1 MNVKLNEEDDSSNVL
16 LLSNLLLEHDLEK
29 TNAKDGKEESPA
41 ESENGPGNEITILQ
55 KLKFLI
61 GIQRDMTV
69 QITSKMMMEGA
80 VKAKKKR
87 N

>member
-1 MNVKLNEEDDSSNVL
+1 LPSEY
-16 LLSNLLLEHDLEK
+16 DLEETK
-29 TNAKDGKEESPA
+29 EKDEKGESPP
-41 ESENGPGNEITILQ
+41 ESEDVPGNEITFLQ
-55 KLKFLI
+55 KLKSFL
-61 GIQRDMTV
+61 GIQHDMTV

>member
-1 MNVKLNEEDDSSNVL
+1 MPSEC
-16 LLSNLLLEHDLEK
+16 DLEETK
-29 TNAKDGKEESPA
+29 EKDEKGESPP
-41 ESENGPGNEITILQ
+41 ESEDVPGNEITFLQ
-55 KLKFLI
+55 KLKSFL
-61 GIQRDMTV
+61 GIQHDMTV